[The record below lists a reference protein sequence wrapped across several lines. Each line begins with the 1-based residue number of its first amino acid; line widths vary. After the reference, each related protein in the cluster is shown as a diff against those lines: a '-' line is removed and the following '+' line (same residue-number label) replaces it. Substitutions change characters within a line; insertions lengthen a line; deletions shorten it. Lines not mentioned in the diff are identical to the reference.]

1 MGCRTGGGGGPPWI
15 KGAQGQ
21 RHRSLLHAASPG
33 PIIQH
38 TACENLSQ
46 NKLPGRKK
54 RSCVSCQDG
63 KPWGS
68 AVPRLGQLP
77 ALALARGQLQ
87 KPPGPVPLLP
97 GQSVLGAGMR
107 PPSQHAASRPCPRHS
122 AEHKVGMGAPAHKA
136 PVDHPPDAPLNQP
149 ARRPG
154 PGPSPP
160 EGPTQLGQGTMPTPA
175 MVSCPP
181 LPTTLPS
188 LEAFLASSDQAH
200 AAWPCDTQ
208 ASPGDSGLQKPLEV
222 AQNGCPCS
230 PGP

>member
-1 MGCRTGGGGGPPWI
+1 MCFLPRWETLGFSSS
-15 KGAQGQ
+15 KAGATPCPASGSGTTPETP
-21 RHRSLLHAASPG
+21 RASP
-33 PIIQH
+33 P
-38 TACENLSQ
+38 
-46 NKLPGRKK
+46 
-54 RSCVSCQDG
+54 
-63 KPWGS
+63 
-68 AVPRLGQLP
+68 
-77 ALALARGQLQ
+77 
-87 KPPGPVPLLP
+87 PPGPVCARRGHAPPIPARCLQTLP
-97 GQSVLGAGMR
+97 QTLRRAQGGNGGPSSQSPM
-107 PPSQHAASRPCPRHS
+107 
-122 AEHKVGMGAPAHKA
+122 
-136 PVDHPPDAPLNQP
+136 DHPPDAPLNQP